1 MALLDYYDKR
11 DSKGCLLGYSALAL
25 SRDMARDCVL
35 EIRKYDIYT
44 ILTKSLNSEFVDMY
58 FKKYFYQLFEEIASK
73 IVLYKWYIN
82 NEDTE
87 PNESI
92 EIQDLS
98 WSELLQEVWPEP
110 SVPFKI
116 ITKQSGK
123 NSGILS
129 PWHKIGKDIYWLL
142 RKLLVRVIK
151 KGKKND
157 YLINESSIYS
167 GSAIAIIYDEGIN
180 LNRRSDIFWFQG
192 SSIDPSSVL
201 IYFKN
206 RSRLERYENSKEVI
220 DTVEKYGFRWITM
233 FGGEFNGKKNEWM
246 PNVKV
251 KELSLKRIQKRIESC
266 KPMDNTE
273 CWLKEE
279 AKHLLAKVSYWYSFF
294 EAHNVKVHYDPI
306 ETGLE
311 NIAKNIAIDLLGG
324 CSIGKVRS
332 YPTMGQNGV
341 YPYYYHNHIFFTY
354 GNDSAERYMKSD
366 NFKRNILVSGYPY
379 GETTEKVK
387 KEVNKV
393 TQSLK
398 RQRVKLTFLLLDDM
412 HSMGEHCTQS
422 IYTPELTR
430 FYKFFLQW
438 VIEDNEVGLIVK
450 SKKTI
455 VIENLSEIH
464 PLLDQAEKT
473 GRCYNVTNP
482 LGVKSGDWAQAADF
496 SVAIS
501 SAFSG
506 AFIDSVIAGCKGIF
520 YDFPGCCFEEH
531 GHLPD
536 KNAKVI
542 FSDWD
547 EIEKELRKYKN
558 DPSSYGYLGDW
569 SSYLD
574 ELDPFRD
581 NRGGER
587 IGTYMRW
594 LQEGFNEGLDR
605 NGAID
610 RANRLYAEAWG
621 DDKVYYSDSLRGQKI
636 PEVD

>member
-92 EIQDLS
+92 EIQNLAWPELLKEI
-98 WSELLQEVWPEP
+98 WSEP
-110 SVPFKI
+110 SIPYKI
-116 ITKQSGK
+116 IDSNKR
-123 NSGILS
+123 NSYDLYM
-129 PWHKIGKDIYWLL
+129 WAKKEYWWLKSFL
-142 RKLLVRVIK
+142 RKIIK
-151 KGKKND
+151 KKKKND
-157 YLINESSIYS
+157 YLVNKSSIYS

-220 DTVEKYGFRWITM
+220 DTVEKYGFRWISM

-294 EAHNVKVHYDPI
+294 EAHNVRVHYDPI

-341 YPYYYHNHIFFTY
+341 YPFYYHNHIFFTY
-354 GNDSAERYMKSD
+354 GSDSARRYMKSD
-366 NFKRNILVSGYPY
+366 NVKRHILISGYPY
-379 GETTEKVK
+379 GETADKMA
-387 KEVNKV
+387 KEVNEIR
-393 TQSLK
+393 QSFRRK
-398 RQRVKLTFLLLDDM
+398 GVNLTFLLLDDM
-412 HSMGEHCTQS
+412 HSMSENCT
-422 IYTPELTR
+422 
-430 FYKFFLQW
+430 
-438 VIEDNEVGLIVK
+438 
-450 SKKTI
+450 
-455 VIENLSEIH
+455 
-464 PLLDQAEKT
+464 
-473 GRCYNVTNP
+473 
-482 LGVKSGDWAQAADF
+482 
-496 SVAIS
+496 
-501 SAFSG
+501 
-506 AFIDSVIAGCKGIF
+506 
-520 YDFPGCCFEEH
+520 
-531 GHLPD
+531 
-536 KNAKVI
+536 
-542 FSDWD
+542 
-547 EIEKELRKYKN
+547 
-558 DPSSYGYLGDW
+558 
-569 SSYLD
+569 
-574 ELDPFRD
+574 
-581 NRGGER
+581 
-587 IGTYMRW
+587 
-594 LQEGFNEGLDR
+594 
-605 NGAID
+605 
-610 RANRLYAEAWG
+610 
-621 DDKVYYSDSLRGQKI
+621 
-636 PEVD
+636 